1 MRWSTPSGNV
11 LDHPST
17 APTEP
22 NQVAVAARQR
32 DSLPNML
39 EGGVGEAV
47 FTIGY
52 LLWVVKAYEKLNSPL
67 ELPTAGIPASKN
79 YAS

>member
-1 MRWSTPSGNV
+1 M

-32 DSLPNML
+32 GSLSNTL
-39 EGGVGEAV
+39 EGGFGEAV
-47 FTIGY
+47 FTIGN

-79 YAS
+79 YGS

>member
-1 MRWSTPSGNV
+1 M
-11 LDHPST
+11 
-17 APTEP
+17 
-22 NQVAVAARQR
+22 AVAARQR